1 MHRPI
6 GPIGVQ
12 DIGNHIDVISSVF
25 ISGCKCFFS
34 CKNSQKLGF
43 GVRVN
48 VSVMVS
54 CRSVV
59 PVTID
64 QHRRCI
70 NSLHSST
77 FGSMPATFSKL
88 TSYCVLRP
96 TQLPTLGGTWTEMSA
111 VKGEGLVWPIWW
123 RFFACRVAHR
133 YNCPLTLAVNR

>member
-12 DIGNHIDVISSVF
+12 DIGNHIDVISSMF

-48 VSVMVS
+48 VSVMVMVS

-64 QHRRCI
+64 QQAARADIADVLIRYTRV
-70 NSLHSST
+70 HSDQCQQ
-77 FGSMPATFSKL
+77 P
-88 TSYCVLRP
+88 
-96 TQLPTLGGTWTEMSA
+96 SA
-111 VKGEGLVWPIWW
+111 S
-123 RFFACRVAHR
+123 
-133 YNCPLTLAVNR
+133 

>member
-48 VSVMVS
+48 VSVRVMVS
-54 CRSVV
+54 CRGVV
-59 PVTID
+59 SVTID
-64 QHRRCI
+64 QQADSATLPMYQFATLEYIRI
-70 NSLHSST
+70 NASNLQQ
-77 FGSMPATFSKL
+77 ADKL
-88 TSYCVLRP
+88 LRAQANSASY
-96 TQLPTLGGTWTEMSA
+96 LGRNLDGNVRS
-111 VKGEGLVWPIWW
+111 EG
-123 RFFACRVAHR
+123 
-133 YNCPLTLAVNR
+133 

>member
-1 MHRPI
+1 MYRSI

-64 QHRRCI
+64 QQAASADIADVLIRYTRV
-70 NSLHSST
+70 HSDQCQQ
-77 FGSMPATFSKL
+77 P
-88 TSYCVLRP
+88 
-96 TQLPTLGGTWTEMSA
+96 SA
-111 VKGEGLVWPIWW
+111 S
-123 RFFACRVAHR
+123 
-133 YNCPLTLAVNR
+133 